1 MSNQEFTFEFVN
13 ETENLG
19 EVLDERLY
27 TEAET
32 RLRKLQKGHTDLI
45 GAAVSLEEPAKA
57 QTNFVYRA
65 RVVVYIRPENMAAAA
80 QAADAMG
87 ALKEALSGI
96 ERQVR
101 ERRDKLRQRTR
112 QPEER

>member
-19 EVLDERLY
+19 EALDERLY

-45 GAAVSLEEPAKA
+45 GAAVSIEQPAKA
-57 QTNFVYRA
+57 QTDFVYRA

-112 QPEER
+112 QPEGR